1 MAEVAFRMKSE
12 VEIKK
17 RLKTLEDWC
26 ARANNGSDR
35 EIALMSAIDELEW
48 VLQKR

>member
-1 MAEVAFRMKSE
+1 VAEVTSKMKSE
-12 VEIKK
+12 AEIKK
-17 RLKTLEDWC
+17 RLETIEDWC

-48 VLQKR
+48 VLE